1 MTGKK
6 KIIFIF
12 FLLVWTVG
20 ANMTVAEKSKNN
32 DDNNKKKPVVFMAS
46 EETETHITV
55 VGTGEFAFKIK
66 SNPTTG
72 YSWSLQKP
80 LDKTMMK
87 FKGVETE
94 KKEAEKP
101 PRLGAPTYEI
111 LTFAALEPGE
121 TVIYLQ
127 YCRPWEKNVPPVKS
141 HKIVVTVK

>member
-1 MTGKK
+1 
-6 KIIFIF
+6 
-12 FLLVWTVG
+12 
-20 ANMTVAEKSKNN
+20 MTVAEKSKNK

-55 VGTGEFAFKIK
+55 VGAGAFAVKIK

-80 LDKTMMK
+80 LDETMVI
-87 FKGVETE
+87 KGAETAE
-94 KKEAEKP
+94 RGAEKP

-111 LTFAALEPGE
+111 LGFEALHPGK

-127 YCRPWEKNVPPVKS
+127 YRRPWEKNVPPVKS